1 MISIWLV
8 GNASMLVW
16 VLKESCLVGGRHAE
30 LFKWQFL
37 MLPTYSW
44 RFFIYSRLQPHSLY
58 TTCWRGALSRF
69 SVEGDADVSA
79 NTRCPCWSRQK
90 FLLHAFFQIVSF
102 EWSFRNHELS
112 ILCCMSV
119 SPNTWHRL
127 NEAFL
132 WILVECHLEVFDSPL
147 LVVLADIFA
156 SRWFALSLKH
166 CFRKITLCYARHHH
180 DIRIIL
186 IDPTSVECPLA
197 CGFIPGIL
205 PCLNGHQ
212 KCCQWMVW

>member
-1 MISIWLV
+1 MQPEIGDDFHLV
-8 GNASMLVW
+8 GWKCQYARLSV
-16 VLKESCLVGGRHAE
+16 KESCLVGGRHAE

-37 MLPTYSW
+37 MLPTSSW

-58 TTCWRGALSRF
+58 TTCWRGALLRF

-156 SRWFALSLKH
+156 TRWFALSLKH
-166 CFRKITLCYARHHH
+166 CF
-180 DIRIIL
+180 
-186 IDPTSVECPLA
+186 
-197 CGFIPGIL
+197 
-205 PCLNGHQ
+205 
-212 KCCQWMVW
+212 